1 MIEIWDDDIRLAAA
15 TLGLAAG
22 TRADEDVDQVAES
35 IYAGFKH
42 GRPITYV
49 LEIIRQLSEGWEGF
63 STPETAAA
71 FRQLAAKAQAHE
83 DQLRADGQWRK
94 DDD

>member
-1 MIEIWDDDIRLAAA
+1 MIQIWPDDTRLAAA

-22 TRADEDVDQVAES
+22 TNSDEDVEQVAES
-35 IYAGFKH
+35 ILAGFKH

-49 LEIIRQLSEGWEGF
+49 LEIIRQLSEGWDGF

-71 FRQLAAKAQAHE
+71 FRQLVAQAQAHE
-83 DQLRADGQWRK
+83 DQLRADGEWRK
-94 DDD
+94 DDE